1 MLFPPQFLGPALSS
15 VRQWFTHGLAILGP
29 QHQSCDVLE
38 RLDAD
43 ESFRVFCGSFLS
55 RLGTGI
61 SQLKIDHFHRQPD
74 QYERARL
81 ADLVNRKERY
91 LVEGGCNAESDVVLK
106 PFDPNPITERRLI
119 AEHGEFVMPF
129 GDESDG
135 TKQLLHFLPTLFS
148 DSAQPKTLVID
159 EVDRSLHPLA
169 CWELIRL
176 FSESCPGV
184 RRQLIVTTHEAHLL
198 NQDLL
203 RRDEYW
209 FVEKD
214 ECQQSRLVPL
224 SEFSVRNDLNLQKGY
239 LQGDSGRYRSLDLWR
254 TCRSF

>member
-1 MLFPPQFLGPALSS
+1 
-15 VRQWFTHGLAILGP
+15 
-29 QHQSCDVLE
+29 
-38 RLDAD
+38 
-43 ESFRVFCGSFLS
+43 
-55 RLGTGI
+55 
-61 SQLKIDHFHRQPD
+61 
-74 QYERARL
+74 
-81 ADLVNRKERY
+81 
-91 LVEGGCNAESDVVLK
+91 
-106 PFDPNPITERRLI
+106 
-119 AEHGEFVMPF
+119 MPF